1 MNSCFLIGKQKGA
14 TLIEVL
20 IALLIFTV
28 GLLGLAAM
36 QLSSLQSTADSG
48 QRSQSVWLMQDLIER
63 MRANPDGTAA
73 QYATAPNCAAL
84 PARMCA
90 DHYNPSAA
98 AKVNA
103 SECNAAQMAAFDT
116 WEAQCSYAAIA
127 NFNTI
132 DARFNSR
139 DYITPPQAGRLVGAA
154 AVGND
159 LDLRVNWHNR
169 SSLKAG
175 NESTATDGSTTQL
188 RIER

>member
-1 MNSCFLIGKQKGA
+1 MSLYSRNQRGA
-14 TLIEVL
+14 SLIEVL

-36 QLSSLQSTADSG
+36 QLSSLRSTADSG
-48 QRSQSVWLMQDLIER
+48 QRSQSVWLMQDFIER

-73 QYATAPNCAAL
+73 QYAAAQNCAAL

-90 DHYNPSAA
+90 DYYNPSTA

-103 SECNAAQMAAFDT
+103 SECNATQMAAFDA

-127 NFNTI
+127 NFNTT

-139 DYITPPQAGRLVGAA
+139 DFITPPDGARLVQGQDD
-154 AVGND
+154 GND
-159 LDLRVNWHNR
+159 LDLSLNWLNR
-169 SSLKAG
+169 SNPNVK
-175 NESTATDGSTTQL
+175 NQVSTSNGATTEL
-188 RIER
+188 RIVR

>member
-1 MNSCFLIGKQKGA
+1 MSLSLQKQRGA

-73 QYATAPNCAAL
+73 QYAAAPNCAAL
-84 PARMCA
+84 PARMCV
-90 DHYNPSAA
+90 DYYNPRSA

-103 SECNAAQMAAFDT
+103 SDCDAAQMAAFDA

-127 NFNTI
+127 NFNNI

-139 DYITPPQAGRLVGAA
+139 DFITPPQAGRLIGAA
-154 AVGND
+154 AVGNS
-159 LDLRVNWHNR
+159 LDLSVNWHNR

-175 NESTATDGSTTQL
+175 DEATATDGSTTQL

>member
-1 MNSCFLIGKQKGA
+1 MNSSSCTQSGA
-14 TLIEVL
+14 SLIEVL
-20 IALLIFTV
+20 VALLIFTV

-48 QRSQSVWLMQDLIER
+48 QRSQSVWLMQDFIER

-73 QYATAPNCAAL
+73 QYAAAQNCAAL

-90 DHYNPSAA
+90 DYYNPSTA

-103 SECNAAQMAAFDT
+103 SECNATQMAAFDA

-139 DYITPPQAGRLVGAA
+139 DFITPPAA
-154 AVGND
+154 TPLIDAAPVGNA
-159 LDLRVNWHNR
+159 LDLSLNWLNR
-169 SSLKAG
+169 SSK
-175 NESTATDGSTTQL
+175 NEALETVGATTEL